1 MMGEQLDM
9 FEARQEPLPLSTQT
23 LTETLAALG
32 YTHRTPRSPAPVY
45 AREVVDAAGRVVF
58 TGRADAVWKWLADGR
73 PER

>member
-1 MMGEQLDM
+1 MGEQLDM

-58 TGRADAVWKWLADGR
+58 TGRADAVWAWLADGR

>member
-1 MMGEQLDM
+1 MGEQLDM

-45 AREVVDAAGRVVF
+45 AREVVDAAGRVV
-58 TGRADAVWKWLADGR
+58 TRGRAHEVWQWLADGR